1 MLKGMGG
8 GGRGSSLRMLLAKPR
23 NHSVQL
29 KKDIITYLN
38 QIYDIQVQIYHI
50 YRSIRMYL
58 SGKTPEIFVFFL
70 NPQIILLHGGC
81 ESRCTILFTGCTRGD
96 TIQSDSGEKKNWMR
110 GSC

>member
-1 MLKGMGG
+1 MLEGMGGEG

-58 SGKTPEIFVFFL
+58 SGKTPEFFSFL
-70 NPQIILLHGGC
+70 KSTNY
-81 ESRCTILFTGCTRGD
+81 SATR
-96 TIQSDSGEKKNWMR
+96 R
-110 GSC
+110 L

>member
-8 GGRGSSLRMLLAKPR
+8 GEGGRGSSLRMLLAKPR

-58 SGKTPEIFVFFL
+58 SGKTPEIFFF
-70 NPQIILLHGGC
+70 
-81 ESRCTILFTGCTRGD
+81 S
-96 TIQSDSGEKKNWMR
+96 
-110 GSC
+110 

>member
-1 MLKGMGG
+1 MIYKY
-8 GGRGSSLRMLLAKPR
+8 KY
-23 NHSVQL
+23 
-29 KKDIITYLN
+29 IIYTEVLECICPVKHLN
-38 QIYDIQVQIYHI
+38 FF
-50 YRSIRMYL
+50 L
-58 SGKTPEIFVFFL
+58 FL